1 MNKTIITTGNFNL
14 DEILYRELSDKTKYA
29 RITINSWVTCEIG
42 GNAGNVSVELAI
54 MGWNV
59 YPIAMFDESPQ
70 GQWCMEDLALYG
82 CNTRFVSCSPKGG
95 TFIFRAI
102 HNMRG
107 KDGKIKMGI
116 RTCGPTSMFP
126 KRHNLTV
133 REEAPALIA
142 SLDFVPDVFFFGS
155 PEAGHRYLAQGLRN
169 RGSLIYYE
177 IQNKIEMNK
186 ALRDSL
192 EVAHIIKMSDEHVT
206 LAQADEFVRSYPH
219 KLFIQSMGAQGV
231 RFSLHGQQWVT
242 IPAVPVQK
250 VADTEGAGDA
260 MTAAFINALPVHD
273 VSRLTTDQVRTAL
286 KVALQASAQAISYI
300 GAKGHILNDP
310 KYAHIEKGVRKRI
323 ESIKDH

>member
-14 DEILYRELSDKTKYA
+14 DEILYRELSDTTKYA
-29 RITINSWVTCEIG
+29 RLTINSWVTCEIG
-42 GNAGNVSVELAI
+42 GNAGNVSVELAL

-59 YPIAMFDESPQ
+59 YPIAMFDDSPQ
-70 GQWCMEDLALYG
+70 GHWCMEDLALYG

-102 HNMRG
+102 HNKRG

-116 RTCGPTSMFP
+116 HTCGPTSMFP
-126 KRHNLTV
+126 KRHSLTV
-133 REEAPALIA
+133 REEAPALLT
-142 SLDFVPDVFFFGS
+142 SLDFVPQVFFFGS

-206 LAQADEFVRSYPH
+206 LAQADEFVRSYPY
-219 KLFIQSMGAQGV
+219 KLFIQTMGALGV
-231 RFSLHGQQWVT
+231 RFSLHGQQWIT
-242 IPAVPVQK
+242 IPAVPAK
-250 VADTEGAGDA
+250 VVDTEGAGDA
-260 MTAAFINALPVHD
+260 MTAAFINALPALD
-273 VSRLTTDQVRTAL
+273 VARLTTDQVRAALETAQQ
-286 KVALQASAQAISYI
+286 VSAQTISYL
-300 GAKGHILNDP
+300 GAKGHILNDS
-310 KYAHIEKGVRKRI
+310 KYAHIAAAVQRRI
-323 ESIKDH
+323 KNL

>member
-14 DEILYRELSDKTKYA
+14 DEILYRELSDTTKYA
-29 RITINSWVTCEIG
+29 RLTINSWVTCEIG
-42 GNAGNVSVELAI
+42 GNAGNVSVELAL

-59 YPIAMFDESPQ
+59 YPIAMFDDSPQ
-70 GQWCMEDLALYG
+70 GHWCMEDLALYG

-102 HNMRG
+102 HNKRG

-116 RTCGPTSMFP
+116 HTCGPTSMFP
-126 KRHNLTV
+126 KRHSLTV
-133 REEAPALIA
+133 REEAPALLT
-142 SLDFVPDVFFFGS
+142 SLDFVPQVFFFGS

-206 LAQADEFVRSYPH
+206 LAQADEFVRSYPY
-219 KLFIQSMGAQGV
+219 KLFIQTMGALGV
-231 RFSLHGQQWVT
+231 RFSLHGQQWIT
-242 IPAVPVQK
+242 IPAVPAK
-250 VADTEGAGDA
+250 VVDTEGAGDA
-260 MTAAFINALPVHD
+260 MTAAFINALPVMD
-273 VSRLTTDQVRTAL
+273 VACLTTDQVRTAL
-286 KVALQASAQAISYI
+286 ETAQQVSAQAISYL

-310 KYAHIEKGVRKRI
+310 KYAHIAQAVHKRI
-323 ESIKDH
+323 ENIF